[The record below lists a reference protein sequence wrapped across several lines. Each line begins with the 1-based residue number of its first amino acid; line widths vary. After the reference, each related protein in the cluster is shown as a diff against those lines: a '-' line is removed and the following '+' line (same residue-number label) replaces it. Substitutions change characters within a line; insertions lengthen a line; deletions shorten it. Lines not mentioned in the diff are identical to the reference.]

1 MRPAGKEV
9 GLTVCGRFPGKRNR
23 NIFSFHQDSSEMI
36 DLLTISSLFRDGSL
50 FPHLSTTWRGDT
62 HVAIL
67 ARARVFYLIPLT
79 LRKLRDYAF
88 FFYGLQAKQQTK
100 KENKNG
106 ERQTTDASVLV
117 IQPSPW
123 AFSARSILY
132 SSVGCDV
139 TESRLLSS
147 QNSRGQQGKRERLG
161 TRLAVIISTANI
173 SKP

>member
-23 NIFSFHQDSSEMI
+23 NIFQRNQVSSEIM

-50 FPHLSTTWRGDT
+50 FPRPSTTWRGDT

-67 ARARVFYLIPLT
+67 THARVFYLIPLT
-79 LRKLRDYAF
+79 LGKLRDYAYF
-88 FFYGLQAKQQTK
+88 FFNGPLAKQQTI

-106 ERQTTDASVLV
+106 ETQTTDASILAV

-132 SSVGCDV
+132 FSVGCDV
-139 TESRLLSS
+139 TESHPLSF
-147 QNSRGQQGKRERLG
+147 QNSRGQWGKRERLG
-161 TRLAVIISTANI
+161 TRLAAL
-173 SKP
+173 

>member
-1 MRPAGKEV
+1 
-9 GLTVCGRFPGKRNR
+9 
-23 NIFSFHQDSSEMI
+23 MI

-50 FPHLSTTWRGDT
+50 FRHLSTTWRGDT

-88 FFYGLQAKQQTK
+88 FNGLQAKQQTK

-106 ERQTTDASVLV
+106 ERRTTDASILV